1 METQVSYSWNMT
13 SLNETQLELQVN
25 FSQPLHVSNHGRVAD
40 KAVFTV
46 VKDKLFIAA
55 NDKEAL
61 PKGF

>member
-1 METQVSYSWNMT
+1 
-13 SLNETQLELQVN
+13 
-25 FSQPLHVSNHGRVAD
+25 VADKD

>member
-1 METQVSYSWNMT
+1 LVNYSWKMV

-25 FSQPLHVSNHGRVAD
+25 FSQPLHVSNHGEVAD

-46 VKDKLFIAA
+46 VKDRLFIAA
-55 NDKEAL
+55 DDKEAL